1 MHGVLGMAKK
11 APPPPPPK
19 GKKAPPPPPPPAKKK
34 APPPPKGKKA
44 PPPPKPPSDADIK
57 KQIAAAVEAEDFEL
71 AAKLKKSLPSTKK
84 KAPAPPPAKKKAP
97 PSKPPM
103 DPPKQKPR
111 KPPTK
116 AKKKQ
121 APKQKPKKG
130 RRIRIKNKLRQTRIR
145 EESDTT
151 APQDIGW
158 SISQDTMDDFDE
170 PQSTEPEIV
179 SHQCTM
185 CGSIMQIPAPKRDR
199 YKVICAYPECGH
211 EDTFGI

>member
-1 MHGVLGMAKK
+1 MAKK

-19 GKKAPPPPPPPAKKK
+19 GKKAPPA
-34 APPPPKGKKA
+34 
-44 PPPPKPPSDADIK
+44 PKPPSTADIK

-71 AAKLKKSLPSTKK
+71 AAKLKKSLPST
-84 KAPAPPPAKKKAP
+84 KKKAP

-130 RRIRIKNKLRQTRIR
+130 RRIRIKNKLRQSRIR

-185 CGSIMQIPAPKRDR
+185 CGSILQIPAPKRDR